1 MNTNPKTL
9 DIVVN
14 LAKPSDLAV
23 AEWEL
28 IAQVAVDVARQVVHH
43 AIEQLVQPI
52 AQGVRDAV
60 LDGLHVEH
68 SMIVRDAQGQI
79 SGAIK
84 VGPRAA

>member
-1 MNTNPKTL
+1 MNTTPKAL
-9 DIVVN
+9 DLVIN
-14 LAKPSDLAV
+14 LAKPSDIPV

-28 IAQVAVDVARQVVHH
+28 IAQLAVDVARQVVHH

-68 SMIVRDAQGQI
+68 SMIVRDAEGQI
-79 SGAIK
+79 TGAIK